1 MPIESSLLQSNR
13 LVLLHCHHFLD
24 RHPGHPLLDFVY
36 RILGN
41 FAEMLSGSMM
51 Q

>member
-1 MPIESSLLQSNR
+1 MSIDSSLLQGNR
-13 LVLLHCHHFLD
+13 LVLLYCHHIPD
-24 RHPGHPLLDFVY
+24 RHPGHPFLDFVY
-36 RILGN
+36 RILWN